1 MAIFKMKSLAQS
13 HALEDAERDY
23 HVAVRVEQFRVSDRA
38 IYFAAFPGTQYI
50 PFDALSQVKVRN
62 TALSVTGTC
71 GKQLPMV
78 CLRASYDG
86 EFYKDFLFEKRA
98 VAEKVLDRIR
108 AARPDLPMDVCG
120 PRQGFLDKKTV

>member
-13 HALEDAERDY
+13 HALEDAEQDY
-23 HVAVRVEQFRVSDRA
+23 QNSVRVEQFRVSDRA

-86 EFYKDFLFEKRA
+86 EFYKDFLFEKRMSM
-98 VAEKVLDRIR
+98 EKALERIR
-108 AARPDLPMDVCG
+108 ASRPDIPMDMCE
-120 PRQGFLDKKTV
+120 PFQGF

>member
-23 HVAVRVEQFRVSDRA
+23 QVAVRVEQFRVSDRA

-108 AARPDLPMDVCG
+108 AARPDLPMDVCE
-120 PRQGFLDKKTV
+120 PHKGFK

>member
-1 MAIFKMKSLAQS
+1 MPLFKMKSLAQS
-13 HALEDAERDY
+13 HALENAEQDY
-23 HVAVRVEQFRVSDRA
+23 QGSVRAEQFRISDKA
-38 IYFAAFPGTQYI
+38 VYFAAFPGTQYI
-50 PFDALSQVKVRN
+50 SFDAMSQVKVRN

-86 EFYKDFLFEKRA
+86 EFYKDFLFEKRT

-108 AARPDLPMDVCG
+108 AARPDLPMDVCE
-120 PRQGFLDKKTV
+120 PAQSFK

>member
-1 MAIFKMKSLAQS
+1 MPLFKMKSLAQS
-13 HALEDAERDY
+13 HALENAEQDY
-23 HVAVRVEQFRVSDRA
+23 QGSVRAEQFRISDKA
-38 IYFAAFPGTQYI
+38 VYFAAFPGTQYI
-50 PFDALSQVKVRN
+50 SFDAMSQVKVRN

-86 EFYKDFLFEKRA
+86 EFYKDFLFEKRT

>member
-1 MAIFKMKSLAQS
+1 MPLFKMKSLAQS
-13 HALEDAERDY
+13 HALEDAEQDY
-23 HVAVRVEQFRVSDRA
+23 QGAVRAEQFRISDKA
-38 IYFAAFPGTQYI
+38 VYFAAFPGTQYI
-50 PFDALSQVKVRN
+50 SFDAMSQVKVRN

-78 CLRASYDG
+78 CLRAFYDG

-108 AARPDLPMDVCG
+108 TARPDLPMDVCE
-120 PRQGFLDKKTV
+120 PSQGF

>member
-1 MAIFKMKSLAQS
+1 MPLFKIKSLAQS
-13 HALEDAERDY
+13 HALEDAEQDY
-23 HVAVRVEQFRVSDRA
+23 QGSVRVEQFRISDKA
-38 IYFAAFPGTQYI
+38 VYFAAFPGTQYI
-50 PFDALSQVKVRN
+50 PFEAMNQVKVRN

-98 VAEKVLDRIR
+98 VAEKVLDRIH
-108 AARPDLPMDVCG
+108 AARPDLPMDVCE
-120 PRQGFLDKKTV
+120 PSQGF

>member
-1 MAIFKMKSLAQS
+1 MPLFKMKSLAQS
-13 HALEDAERDY
+13 HALEDAEQDY
-23 HVAVRVEQFRVSDRA
+23 QGAVRAEQFRISDKA
-38 IYFAAFPGTQYI
+38 VYFAAFPGTQYI
-50 PFDALSQVKVRN
+50 SFDAMSQVKVRN

-86 EFYKDFLFEKRA
+86 EFYKDFLFEKRT
-98 VAEKVLDRIR
+98 VADKVLDRIR

-120 PRQGFLDKKTV
+120 PQQGFK

>member
-23 HVAVRVEQFRVSDRA
+23 QAAVRVEQFRVSDRA

-71 GKQLPMV
+71 GKIRSSRPAA
-78 CLRASYDG
+78 ASRVSVSLLTTRSPQTRTASG
-86 EFYKDFLFEKRA
+86 
-98 VAEKVLDRIR
+98 
-108 AARPDLPMDVCG
+108 
-120 PRQGFLDKKTV
+120 

>member
-13 HALEDAERDY
+13 HVLENAEQDY
-23 HVAVRVEQFRVSDRA
+23 RASVRVEQFRVSDRA
-38 IYFAAFPGTQYI
+38 VYFAAFPGTQYL

-98 VAEKVLDRIR
+98 AAEKVLERIR